1 LSFFEKIYFN
11 AQGARVGLF
20 KKRFLN
26 FGAVPM
32 NSPVMQGL
40 NLNTPAYVKNPKLVA
55 WVAEM
60 ASLCKPANVYWCDG
74 SEEEYDRL
82 CQLLVD
88 NGTFKK
94 LNPAKRPGS
103 FLACSDPSDV
113 ARVED
118 RTYIC
123 SEKKENAGPTNNW
136 MAPAEMRKTLN
147 PLFDG
152 CMQGRTLYVVP
163 FSMGPLGS
171 HIAHIGI
178 ELTDSPYVAVN
189 QKLMTRMGK
198 AVFDVIG
205 TDGEFVPCLHTVG
218 APLVNGAKDTTSWPC
233 NPTVKYIVHY
243 PETREIWS
251 YGSGY
256 GGNALLGKK
265 CLALRIASSMGREQ
279 GWLAEHMLILGVTNP
294 QGKKYH
300 VAAAFPSACGKTN
313 FSMLVPPEGFNGWKV
328 TTIGDDIAW
337 IKPQAN
343 GKMMAI
349 NPEAGYFGVAPGTNH
364 HTNPNCMASMDKN
377 VIFTNVALTD
387 DGDVWWEGI
396 EKDTGKLPDHLI
408 DWQGKDWTPQ
418 IAKETG
424 AKAAHANARFTVSAI
439 NNPALD
445 PAWDDAAGVSIDA
458 FIFGGRRS
466 TTVPLVTEAR
476 NWTEGVYMAAT
487 MGSETTAAAFGAQG
501 VVRRDPFAML
511 PFCGYNMSDYFQH
524 WLDVGAKV
532 QAGGHKLP
540 SIYCVNWF
548 RKDEAGKFVWPGYGD
563 NMRVLKWMIDRLEG
577 QAQGQETIFGI
588 TPTYGELN
596 WTGLSFT
603 ADQFKTVTSIDK
615 AAWQQELQL
624 HNTHF
629 EQLAYNM
636 PKALLD
642 TKAALAQRLAAV

>member
-1 LSFFEKIYFN
+1 
-11 AQGARVGLF
+11 
-20 KKRFLN
+20 
-26 FGAVPM
+26 M

-60 ASLCKPANVYWCDG
+60 AALCKPANVYWCDG

-136 MAPAEMRKTLN
+136 MAPAEMRQTLN

-178 ELTDSPYVAVN
+178 ELTDSAYVAVN

-198 AVFDVIG
+198 AVFEVIG
-205 TDGEFVPCLHTVG
+205 TDGKFVPCLHTVG

-364 HTNPNCMASMDKN
+364 HTNPNCMASLDKN